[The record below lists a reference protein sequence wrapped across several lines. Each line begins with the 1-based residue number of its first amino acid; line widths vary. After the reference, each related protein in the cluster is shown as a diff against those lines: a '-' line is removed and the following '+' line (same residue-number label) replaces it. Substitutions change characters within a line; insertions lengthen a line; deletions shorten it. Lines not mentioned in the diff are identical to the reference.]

1 MSDVA
6 QEIIAIERAAL
17 DRWEK
22 GDMSG
27 YFALYGEEVTYFD
40 WGTER
45 RIDGHDALRAQL
57 GPFDGKFTIDRI
69 VMVNPKVQVYGDV
82 AILSYN
88 AIDHGSEMMGTKS
101 PPGAANITSVFA
113 RPGERWRMVHAHYSH
128 TKAVAPA

>member
-1 MSDVA
+1 MPDIA
-6 QEIIAIERAAL
+6 KEIIALERAAL

-27 YFALYGEEVTYFD
+27 YFALYADEVTYFD

-45 RIDGHDALRAQL
+45 RVDGHVALRAQL
-57 GPFDGKFTIDRI
+57 GPFEGKFTIDRI
-69 VMVNPKVQVYGDV
+69 EMVNPMVQVHGDV
-82 AILSYN
+82 AVLSYN

-113 RPGERWRMVHAHYSH
+113 RQGGAWRMVHAHYSH
-128 TKAVAPA
+128 TKAPAP